1 MLPRTITDERDFPC
15 VPNKLEF
22 KRGAEPPPAGVD
34 QIFYRLVIQMM
45 RLETANRRDWQ
56 GFTRIL
62 EVMSFLDEIENHSK
76 EDIQERV
83 ESFCELPPN
92 PGQTMSM
99 EEVVFWAGVASG
111 MEYWRHAEED
121 TLDPVDAEKMLV
133 FSSIFAHSMKNAIV
147 DLALGDLETDEQ
159 KPLQRLRSHI
169 SW

>member
-1 MLPRTITDERDFPC
+1 
-15 VPNKLEF
+15 
-22 KRGAEPPPAGVD
+22 
-34 QIFYRLVIQMM
+34 M

-62 EVMSFLDEIENHSK
+62 EVMSFLDEIEDHSK

-92 PGQTMSM
+92 PGQSMSM

-121 TLDPVDAEKMLV
+121 TLDAADAEKMLV

-147 DLALGDLETDEQ
+147 DLAIGDLEADEK
-159 KPLQRLRSHI
+159 KPTQRFGSRI
-169 SW
+169 GW